1 MKVILI
7 AAMDKNRVIGY
18 KNSIPWHIPEDL
30 QHFKKIT
37 MGHGIVMGRKTFE
50 SMACALPGRQNVVLS
65 TNSTLA
71 INGCHMAQSL
81 ADGLQHCRNQEKVF
95 IIGGET
101 VYREAM
107 AFADT
112 ILLSVI
118 PQEYQGDAF
127 FPSIPE
133 KDFQLQSEETI
144 VAEQVFT
151 FLTYQH
157 K

>member
-1 MKVILI
+1 MKIILI

-30 QHFKKIT
+30 LHFKKIT
-37 MGHGIVMGRKTFE
+37 MGHAIIMGRKTFE
-50 SMACALPGRQNVVLS
+50 SIACVLPGRQNVVLS
-65 TNSTLA
+65 TNSDLTIA
-71 INGCHMAQSL
+71 GCHMAQSL
-81 ADGLQHCRNQEKVF
+81 AEGLQHCRNQEKVF

-118 PQEYQGDAF
+118 PQEHAGDAF
-127 FPSIPE
+127 FPPIPE
-133 KDFQLQSEETI
+133 KEFQLQSEEKI
-144 VAEQVFT
+144 DAEQVFT
-151 FLTYQH
+151 FQTYQRS
-157 K
+157 